1 MNLEDVD
8 TLFKALNDAGMT
20 LGFGRDACTN
30 IQSPSDTDDTG
41 CHLTLYDEGC
51 RERSYA

>member
-20 LGFGRDACTN
+20 LGFGRDSCIN
-30 IQSPSDTDDTG
+30 IPNPSDAG
-41 CHLTLYDEGC
+41 CHLTLFDEGC
-51 RERSYA
+51 R

>member
-20 LGFGRDACTN
+20 LGFGRD
-30 IQSPSDTDDTG
+30 S
-41 CHLTLYDEGC
+41 
-51 RERSYA
+51 